1 MTETRSVHIRIT
13 PQFKLKLVVLIVVV
27 VIVQLL
33 VYSLGKQHALDNFGS
48 FNKKQRAL
56 VHELNEKS
64 IELKQQ
70 QAALVRV
77 SKSAEIDR
85 MAAEQVRQEI
95 FDLRTQLAELQRD
108 VEFYKGLMA
117 PEELNKGL
125 KLHTVSLL
133 YDDTLQRYTF
143 KLVLA
148 NIGGKSRVVKG
159 ELGLKLLAVE
169 KGQSREVL
177 VTEMPGYE
185 GASPIKLRFR
195 FFQNIGGSFKLPEGF
210 QPTTLVA
217 AANINDASGQSFN
230 VSFDWQ
236 ELLNNKLSG
245 GRDVW

>member
-1 MTETRSVHIRIT
+1 MTEVRSVHIRIT
-13 PQFKLKLVVLIVVV
+13 PRFKLKLALLLVII

-33 VYSLGKQHALDNFGS
+33 VYSLGRQHALDNFGS
-48 FNKKQRAL
+48 FHKKQRAL

-70 QAALVRV
+70 QTELVRV

-125 KLHTVSLL
+125 KLHTFSLL
-133 YDDTLQRYTF
+133 YDDALQRYNF

-148 NIGGKSRVVKG
+148 NIGGTNRVVKG
-159 ELGLKLLAVE
+159 ELGLKLLAIE
-169 KGQSREVL
+169 NGQNREVL
-177 VTEMPGYE
+177 LTDMPGYE

-195 FFQNIGGSFKLPEGF
+195 FFQNIAGSFRLPEGF

-217 AANINDASGQSFN
+217 ETNINDASGQPFSE
-230 VSFDWQ
+230 SYDWQ
-236 ELLNNKLSG
+236 ELLNSKLTG
-245 GRDVW
+245 GSDVW